1 MLVAGQCIAP
11 AQGGAGGM
19 VDFGVED
26 ADLDSGALEIAGK
39 FAARPP
45 IHVAMAKQLIDGVHG
60 DQIRRGIREE
70 LVAISALY
78 KTEDRQEARAARN
91 EKRDPV
97 FKGRSEEHTS
107 ELQSLMRTSYAV
119 FCLTKKTARNSS
131 SRSATH

>member
-1 MLVAGQCIAP
+1 MFIYMLVRMIIFFFLRIRLPPSLTSTTTLFADAP
-11 AQGGAGGM
+11 LFVSWVIGVFV
-19 VDFGVED
+19 VDD
-26 ADLDSGALEIAGK
+26 ADRESRALEIASK
-39 FAARPP
+39 IAARPP

-97 FKGRSEEHTS
+97 FKG
-107 ELQSLMRTSYAV
+107 L
-119 FCLTKKTARNSS
+119 
-131 SRSATH
+131 